1 MPKTLKNNDPLH
13 QYTPNQN
20 TPNQHPS
27 SQNIPSHNPGFF
39 HPTLVIVIP
48 ADAFLPVSTTQT
60 QTQAPQQNQN
70 IAPFVSVHMP

>member
-1 MPKTLKNNDPLH
+1 MPKTLKKNDPLH
-13 QYTPNQN
+13 QY

-27 SQNIPSHNPGFF
+27 SQNIPNHSPGFF
-39 HPTLVIVIP
+39 HPTLVIVIEEEDP
-48 ADAFLPVSTTQT
+48 FLPVSTTQT